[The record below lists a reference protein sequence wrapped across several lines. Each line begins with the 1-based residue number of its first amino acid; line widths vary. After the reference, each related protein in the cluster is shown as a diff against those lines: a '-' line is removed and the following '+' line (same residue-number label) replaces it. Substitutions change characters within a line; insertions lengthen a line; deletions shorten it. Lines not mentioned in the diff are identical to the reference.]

1 MARLTIAGIWLNLV
15 LMLFAQ
21 QCVPA
26 GAEPIP
32 AREHVRNASAP
43 EAKRQETAN
52 EQPRLI
58 AQAAAEMKLTP
69 TVKEVAQIIG
79 AQPLL
84 EQLHKEQVLVNECT
98 PHTIECIERRQRV
111 LYVRQRLVQLLDTS
125 LYEINS
131 VKGMIDA
138 SNANLADVQAVLN
151 EHRARTIR
159 RNSVINFVSGG
170 ITKMVGYSIAMAPVS
185 LLTTNT
191 LEVLDGGIQSTL
203 SGLTYRD
210 QHAES
215 QMLKNVPDFLGVI
228 LDEPGVSSSDYPPSV
243 WRYLNSVAPEST
255 AKLTRKQVLVKSWK
269 SNGIL
274 LESPKRNQLFN
285 GKPAVSS
292 GVAGKWIADHS
303 AMLYDLKSVVSQMND
318 GLMALSELVKQ
329 SYNQEVD
336 F

>member
-15 LMLFAQ
+15 LVLSAQ
-21 QCVPA
+21 PCMPA
-26 GAEPIP
+26 VAEPVQ
-32 AREHVRNASAP
+32 HP
-43 EAKRQETAN
+43 ERQETVN

-84 EQLHKEQVLVNECT
+84 EQLHREQLLVNECT
-98 PHTIECIERRQRV
+98 PHTIECLERRQRL
-111 LYVRQRLVQLLDTS
+111 LYLRQRLVQLLDTS

-228 LDEPGVSSSDYPPSV
+228 LDEPGISSADYPPNV
-243 WRYLNSVAPEST
+243 WQFLNNVPPEST
-255 AKLTRKQVLVKSWK
+255 AKLTRKQLLVKNWK

-274 LESPKRNQLFN
+274 LESPKRNQMFN

-292 GVAGKWIADHS
+292 AVAGKWIADHA

-318 GLMALSELVKQ
+318 GLMALSELIRQ
-329 SYNQEVD
+329 SYNQEVE